1 MITYESTFG
10 PNATRNTGLGGLP
23 GTISG
28 STVNNQRYAVFAKIE
43 AGRYNLG
50 HVILLWHSLSL
61 PYNYFEII

>member
-10 PNATRNTGLGGLP
+10 PSATRNTGLGSLP

-28 STVNNQRYAVFAKIE
+28 STVNNQLYAVFAKIE
-43 AGRYNLG
+43 SGRYNLG
-50 HVILLWHSLSL
+50 YVILLWHSLSL